1 MCRVRYICIVSL
13 PMVILFNTLGRTAS
27 AAGPGLPV
35 ARITVDVSKKGE
47 PISKYVYGQFIEH
60 LGQCIYGG
68 IWAEML
74 EDRKFYYPVGANE
87 SPWKAVGEKNA
98 VTMLKENAYVGEH
111 TPSIQLAGK
120 GARGIAQDGLALRK
134 GCEYIGRV
142 VLAAD
147 SEFAQPEVSLYW
159 DLGAGTTVFVEH
171 VSKEFT
177 TMFFRFKVKG
187 DTDNGQLAIKGRGKG
202 AFQIGTASLM
212 PADNIEGMR
221 ADTLKLLKELNSPI
235 YRWPGGNFVS
245 GYDWRDG
252 IGERDRRPP
261 RPNLAWDLLESND
274 FGIDEFMTLCRL
286 LDTEPYIAVN
296 SGFADDHSAAK
307 EVEYVNGSEGTP
319 MGKWRVANGHPEPYN
334 VKWWGI
340 GNEMYGDWQLGH
352 MSLDH
357 YAQKHNRFAAAMRK
371 ADPSIKIVAVGDAGA
386 WSEGMLKS
394 CADRMDLIS
403 EHFYCNRD
411 KEVLTE
417 YVSMIRDNVRGKVT
431 AHRDYRKRLDSLA
444 GKDIRIAIDEWNYWY
459 GPRHYNMKDAMGIA
473 AGLHEMFR
481 NSDIV
486 FMANYAQTVNVIG
499 AIKTSATAAAFDTTG
514 LVLKLYRSRFGQLP
528 VEVSGVE
535 LPLDIAA
542 ALSSDGKWL
551 TIGIVNPTQGELE
564 LPLDVKGAR
573 LGAAGGRRWHLSD
586 ADPMAHNEPGKEPKV
601 TIKETPLSQGVPDTL
616 KAPALSVG
624 LYELPLE

>member
-1 MCRVRYICIVSL
+1 MNGVRFICAVFLMATMSATSYCL
-13 PMVILFNTLGRTAS
+13 AGDGSANASTPKTL
-27 AAGPGLPV
+27 L
-35 ARITVDVSKKGE
+35 TVDVAKKGE

-74 EDRKFYYPVGANE
+74 EDRKFYYPIGSE
-87 SPWKAVGEKNA
+87 KSPWKTVGPVPVA
-98 VTMLKENAYVGEH
+98 MSRENSFVGEH
-111 TPSIQLAGK
+111 SPQIGASGGIVQRGLGLVEGKDYVGRIWLK
-120 GARGIAQDGLALRK
+120 GAGEMQAVD
-134 GCEYIGRV
+134 
-142 VLAAD
+142 
-147 SEFAQPEVSLYW
+147 VSLVW
-159 DLGAGTTVFVEH
+159 
-171 VSKEFT
+171 
-177 TMFFRFKVKG
+177 G
-187 DTDNGQLAIKGRGKG
+187 DGPSQRQTLAIERITAKYTTTPLSFRCGASSDDGRLEIVGRGNG
-202 AFQIGTASLM
+202 GFAIGTVSLM
-212 PADNIEGMR
+212 PADNVEGMR

-252 IGERDRRPP
+252 VGERDRRPP

-286 LDTEPYIAVN
+286 LDAEPYIAVN

-307 EVEYVNGSEGTP
+307 EVEYVNGPVDTP
-319 MGKWRVANGHPEPYN
+319 MGGLRAANGHPEPYN

-352 MSLDH
+352 MSLEH

-431 AHRDYRKRLDSLA
+431 AHRDYRRRLDSLA

-499 AIKTSATAAAFDTTG
+499 AIKTSKTAAAFDTTG
-514 LVLKLYRSRFGQLP
+514 LVLKLYRSRFGELP
-528 VEVSGVE
+528 VAVSGVE
-535 LPLDIAA
+535 LPLDVAA
-542 ALSSDGKWL
+542 ALTSDGRVL
-551 TIGIVNPTQGELE
+551 TIGVVNPTQAELE
-564 LPLDVKGAR
+564 LPLEVKGAR

-586 ADPMAHNEPGKEPKV
+586 ADPMAYNEPGKEPRVK
-601 TIKETPLSQGVPDTL
+601 IEETLLSPGVPDTL

>member
-1 MCRVRYICIVSL
+1 MNRVRFVCVAILTV
-13 PMVILFNTLGRTAS
+13 VIGVGSYLAAEESGGNSAPKTAVTID
-27 AAGPGLPV
+27 V
-35 ARITVDVSKKGE
+35 AKRSE

-74 EDRKFYYPVGANE
+74 EDRKFYYPVGSQE
-87 SPWKAVGEKNA
+87 SPWRIMGLDGSVVMDRQNP
-98 VTMLKENAYVGEH
+98 YVGEH
-111 TPSIQLAGK
+111 TPRIKLNGQE
-120 GARGIAQDGLALRK
+120 ARGIVQGELTLRK
-134 GCEYIGRV
+134 GKYEGYVILAGDSSARV
-142 VLAAD
+142 G
-147 SEFAQPEVSLYW
+147 VSL
-159 DLGAGTTVFVEH
+159 H
-171 VSKEFT
+171 V
-177 TMFFRFKVKG
+177 
-187 DTDNGQLAIKGRGKG
+187 
-202 AFQIGTASLM
+202 GTARKRQGITIDSLSKQYTRTPFSFVFGGDSDEGKLEIAGLGSGSIYVGAVSVM
-212 PADNIEGMR
+212 PADNVEGMR
-221 ADTLKLLKELNSPI
+221 ADTLELLKELNSPI

-261 RPNLAWDLLESND
+261 RPNLAWDSLESND

-296 SGFADDHSAAK
+296 SGFADDHSAAQ
-307 EVEYVNGSEGTP
+307 EVEYVNGSADTP
-319 MGKWRVANGHPEPYN
+319 MGKWRAANGHPEPYN

-352 MSLDH
+352 MSLEH
-357 YAQKHNRFAAAMRK
+357 YVQKHNRFAAAMRK
-371 ADPSIKIVAVGDAGA
+371 ADPSIKIVGVGEAGA

-411 KEVLTE
+411 KEVLAE

-499 AIKTSATAAAFDTTG
+499 AIKTSKTAAAFDTTG
-514 LVLKLYRSRFGQLP
+514 LVLKLYRSRFGELP

-535 LPLDIAA
+535 LPLDVAA
-542 ALSSDGKWL
+542 ALGGDGKVL
-551 TIGIVNPTQGELE
+551 TIGIVNPTQSELE
-564 LPLDVKGAR
+564 LPLEVKGAR
-573 LGAAGGRRWHLSD
+573 LSAAGGRRWHLGD
-586 ADPMAHNEPGKEPKV
+586 ADPMAHNEPGKEPRVK
-601 TIKETPLSQGVPDTL
+601 IEETPLSQGVPDTL
-616 KAPALSVG
+616 KAPALSVS

>member
-1 MCRVRYICIVSL
+1 MNRVRFICAVFVMATMSAGSYCL
-13 PMVILFNTLGRTAS
+13 AGDGSAGAS
-27 AAGPGLPV
+27 TPKPV
-35 ARITVDVSKKGE
+35 VTVDVTNRGE

-74 EDRKFYYPVGANE
+74 EDRKFYYPIGSE
-87 SPWKAVGEKNA
+87 KSPWKTVGPVGVA
-98 VTMLKENAYVGEH
+98 MSRENSFVGEH
-111 TPSIQLAGK
+111 SPQIGASGAIVQRGLGLVEGKDYVGRIWLK
-120 GARGIAQDGLALRK
+120 GAGEMQAVD
-134 GCEYIGRV
+134 
-142 VLAAD
+142 
-147 SEFAQPEVSLYW
+147 VSLVWGDGPDQRQTLTIERITAKYTTTP
-159 DLGAGTTVFVEH
+159 LSFRCGASRDDGRLEIV
-171 VSKEFT
+171 
-177 TMFFRFKVKG
+177 
-187 DTDNGQLAIKGRGKG
+187 GRGNG
-202 AFQIGTASLM
+202 GFTVGTVSLM
-212 PADNIEGMR
+212 PADNVEGMR
-221 ADTLKLLKELNSPI
+221 ADTLELLKELNSPI

-296 SGFADDHSAAK
+296 SGFGDDHSAAK
-307 EVEYVNGSEGTP
+307 EVEYVNGSKGTP
-319 MGKWRVANGHPEPYN
+319 MGRLRAANGHPEPYN
-334 VKWWGI
+334 CKWWGI

-352 MSLDH
+352 MSLEH

-371 ADPSIKIVAVGDAGA
+371 ADPSIKIVAVGDAGP

-499 AIKTSATAAAFDTTG
+499 AIKTSKTAAAFDTTG
-514 LVLKLYRSRFGQLP
+514 LVLKLYRSRFGELP
-528 VEVSGVE
+528 VAVSRAE
-535 LPLDIAA
+535 LPLDVAA
-542 ALSSDGKWL
+542 ALSGDGKVL
-551 TIGIVNPTQGELE
+551 TIGIVNPTQNELE
-564 LPLDVKGAR
+564 LPLEVKGAR
-573 LGAAGGRRWHLSD
+573 LSPAGGRRWHLSD

-616 KAPALSVG
+616 KAPALSVS